1 MRLRHL
7 LGIGVLLVGTVAA
20 TTPAAQATGT
30 SASGANAATTAEAG
44 TYVVLADSVAT
55 LGATEAAVVAAGGT
69 VVRRNQAIGMLTVT
83 AASPSFAAQV
93 GAVAGVAGVARNR
106 SIGKAPKVD
115 SVERDT
121 TAAGATGAATTAAAT
136 TPGTGAGETYSSLQW
151 DLNLIGATATG
162 SYAKQ
167 KGKKGVTVGIIDT
180 GIDGTHPDLRANFNK
195 ALSRNFVTDMPD
207 IDGPCEHASCV
218 DPVDE
223 DDDGH
228 GTHTAGTV
236 AAALNGRGVSGI
248 APNVT
253 LVNIRAGQ
261 DSGFFFLDATINA
274 LTYAGDAGINVVNMS
289 FYTDPWLY
297 NCANNPADS
306 PAEQREQ
313 RTIIKATQRA
323 LDYAHDKGVV
333 LVSALGNEST
343 DMGHPTLDDTSP
355 DYPTLAADPAN
366 PGTNVPRTRT
376 VDNSCLDLPAEG
388 HHVIG
393 VSAIG
398 PSTRLSFYSNYGI
411 EQTDVAAPGGDSR
424 DTGTG
429 LANPA
434 NRVLSTA
441 SLQGLVARGYAAPD
455 GTILNTSRALKECIN
470 GDCGYYNYDQGT
482 SMASPHTVG
491 VVALIISE
499 YGERGRGGRIVMD
512 PDEVQRILF
521 RTATK
526 TACPAVNPAVYPDTP
541 GYTPFCE
548 GTTAKNGFYGNGIV
562 NAAAA
567 VSHRS

>member
-1 MRLRHL
+1 MAFAT
-7 LGIGVLLVGTVAA
+7 GVAVVTAGAAMLPLAGVAQAGEVA
-20 TTPAAQATGT
+20 TTSFVVVAKDASSLAAAR
-30 SASGANAATTAEAG
+30 
-44 TYVVLADSVAT
+44 
-55 LGATEAAVVAAGGT
+55 AAVQAAGGT
-69 VVRRNQAIGMLTVT
+69 VTSEDGELALLTATSSAGDFATRTDASPAVYGVAANRKVGAAPKQDKVT
-83 AASPSFAAQV
+83 ADLASLAKAAV
-93 GAVAGVAGVARNR
+93 PP
-106 SIGKAPKVD
+106 AP
-115 SVERDT
+115 
-121 TAAGATGAATTAAAT
+121 AAAE
-136 TPGTGAGETYSSLQW
+136 PLAGLQW
-151 DLNLIGATATG
+151 DMAMIGATPTG

-167 KGKKGVTVGIIDT
+167 RGKGVVVGIMDT
-180 GIDGTHPDLRANFNK
+180 GVDGTHPDIKPNFSS

>member
-1 MRLRHL
+1 M
-7 LGIGVLLVGTVAA
+7 
-20 TTPAAQATGT
+20 
-30 SASGANAATTAEAG
+30 
-44 TYVVLADSVAT
+44 LADSTAT

-69 VVRRNQAIGMLTVT
+69 VVTRNQAVDMLTVT
-83 AASPSFAAQV
+83 TTSAAFAATV
-93 GAVAGVAGVARNR
+93 SGSAGVAGVARNR
-106 SIGKAPKVD
+106 SIGSAPKVD

-121 TAAGATGAATTAAAT
+121 SAATQSASLTTAPAA
-136 TPGTGAGETYSSLQW
+136 GTGAGETYSSLQW

-167 KGKKGVTVGIIDT
+167 QGKRGVTVGIIDT
-180 GIDGTHPDLRANFNK
+180 GIEGKHPDLRANFNK
-195 ALSRNFVTDMPD
+195 ALSRNFVTDIPSL
-207 IDGPCEHASCV
+207 DGPCEHSSCV

-248 APNVT
+248 APDVT

-261 DSGFFFLDATINA
+261 DSGFFFLDSTINA

-333 LVSALGNEST
+333 LVAALGNEQT
-343 DMGHPTLDDTSP
+343 DLGHPTTDDTSP
-355 DYPTLAADPAN
+355 DYPTLAPDPAN
-366 PGTNVPRTRT
+366 PGTNIPRLRT

-393 VSAIG
+393 TSAIG

-411 EQTDVAAPGGDSR
+411 EQTDVSAPGGDSR

-434 NRVLSTA
+434 NRVLSTT
-441 SLQGLVARGYAAPD
+441 SLQGLVGRGFAAAD
-455 GTILNTSRALKECIN
+455 GTLLSNRALKECVN
-470 GDCGYYNYDQGT
+470 GDCGYYVYDQGT

-491 VVALIISE
+491 VVALIVSQ
-499 YGERGRGGRIVMD
+499 YGERGRGGRITME

-526 TACPAVNPAVYPDTP
+526 SPCPAVNPFVYPDTP
-541 GYTPFCE
+541 GYTPLCE
-548 GTTAKNGFYGNGIV
+548 GTTARNGFYGNGIV
-562 NAAAA
+562 NAQAA
-567 VSHRS
+567 VSRRS

>member
-1 MRLRHL
+1 VRFRHL
-7 LGIGVLLVGTVAA
+7 LGIGVLLTGTVAVA
-20 TTPAAQATGT
+20 TPAAQATT
-30 SASGANAATTAEAG
+30 GAAAAAATTAAT
-44 TYVVLADSVAT
+44 TYVVLADSTAT

-69 VVRRNQAIGMLTVT
+69 VLSRNHAVGMLTVT
-83 AASPSFAAQV
+83 TTSAAFAATV
-93 GAVAGVAGVARNR
+93 SGSAGVAGVARNR
-106 SIGKAPKVD
+106 SIGSAPKVD
-115 SVERDT
+115 SVERD
-121 TAAGATGAATTAAAT
+121 AAAAT
-136 TPGTGAGETYSSLQW
+136 QAASLTTAPAAGTGAGETYSSLQW

-167 KGKKGVTVGIIDT
+167 QGKKGVTVGIIDT
-180 GIDGTHPDLRANFNK
+180 GIDGKHPDLRANFNK
-195 ALSRNFVTDMPD
+195 ALSRNFVTDIPSL
-207 IDGPCEHASCV
+207 DGPCEHPSCV

-261 DSGFFFLDATINA
+261 DSGYFFLDSTIDA

-343 DMGHPTLDDTSP
+343 DMGHPTFDDSSP
-355 DYPTLAADPAN
+355 DYPTLAIDPTK
-366 PGTNVPRTRT
+366 PGTNIPRART

-411 EQTDVAAPGGDSR
+411 EQTDVSAPGGDSR
-424 DTGTG
+424 DVGTG

-441 SLQGLVARGYAAPD
+441 SLQGLVGRGYAAPD
-455 GTILNTSRALKECIN
+455 GTILNTSRALKECVN

-491 VVALIISE
+491 VVALIVSQ
-499 YGERGRGGRIVMD
+499 YGERGRDGRITMD

-526 TACPAVNPAVYPDTP
+526 TPCPTVNPFVYPDTP
-541 GYTPFCE
+541 GYTPLCE

-562 NAAAA
+562 NALAA
-567 VSHRS
+567 VSRRS